1 MEKVLE
7 ERDDVEN
14 RLAHRMEQVINHSL
28 KEAKGKAFGDTP
40 YQPMEMGVR
49 KERGVKHKKD
59 MTDEL
64 KEVLIGKG
72 GKKKNRTGEA
82 EEQGE
87 DNSSVIVVEN
97 IHEVMTQQNNV
108 AMEVVIDDDQGTSK
122 RKPLVN
128 TYEKTVEGKYIFTD
142 RDGDK
147 FEMEQTGTDGD
158 GGIILEGRG
167 GERFVVAGLQDD
179 EAGTGGSFVP
189 K

>member
-1 MEKVLE
+1 
-7 ERDDVEN
+7 
-14 RLAHRMEQVINHSL
+14 
-28 KEAKGKAFGDTP
+28 
-40 YQPMEMGVR
+40 
-49 KERGVKHKKD
+49 
-59 MTDEL
+59 
-64 KEVLIGKG
+64 
-72 GKKKNRTGEA
+72 
-82 EEQGE
+82 
-87 DNSSVIVVEN
+87 
-97 IHEVMTQQNNV
+97 MTQQNNV
-108 AMEVVIDDDQGTSK
+108 AMEVVIDGDQGTSK